1 MVYYNH
7 KRKENIIKKD
17 GNKKMIAVL
26 SYVDGFGNDTYVEG
40 IYPTLEIAKQ
50 HYSENFRYQEF
61 EFGKVTFDIYD
72 ALEAYPK
79 KKKKR

>member
-1 MVYYNH
+1 
-7 KRKENIIKKD
+7 
-17 GNKKMIAVL
+17 MIAVL

-50 HYSENFRYQEF
+50 HYSENFHYQEF

-79 KKKKR
+79 KRKKKKDNKR

>member
-1 MVYYNH
+1 MWTVS
-7 KRKENIIKKD
+7 E
-17 GNKKMIAVL
+17 MIPMQ
-26 SYVDGFGNDTYVEG
+26 GG

-72 ALEAYPK
+72 AKEAYPK
-79 KKKKR
+79 KRKKKKDNKR

>member
-1 MVYYNH
+1 
-7 KRKENIIKKD
+7 
-17 GNKKMIAVL
+17 MIAVL
-26 SYVDGFGNDTYVEG
+26 SYVDGFGNDTQVDA

-72 ALEAYPK
+72 AKEAYS
-79 KKKKR
+79 KKKKRR

>member
-1 MVYYNH
+1 
-7 KRKENIIKKD
+7 
-17 GNKKMIAVL
+17 MIAVL

-72 ALEAYPK
+72 AKEAYPK
-79 KKKKR
+79 KRKKKKDNKR

>member
-1 MVYYNH
+1 MV
-7 KRKENIIKKD
+7 
-17 GNKKMIAVL
+17 AVL
-26 SYVDGFGNDTYVEG
+26 SYVDGFGNDTQVDT

-79 KKKKR
+79 KKKRR

>member
-7 KRKENIIKKD
+7 KRKEKINKKD
-17 GNKKMIAVL
+17 DIKMIAVL
-26 SYVDGFGNDTYVEG
+26 SYVDGFGNDTQVDA

-50 HYSENFRYQEF
+50 YYSENFHYQEF

-72 ALEAYPK
+72 AKEAYPK
-79 KKKKR
+79 KKKRR